1 MHALLDRMPALQ
13 AHTRANTCGCIME
26 KDGKWEIVR
35 ERERVSEGKGS
46 ERLLKGGREENV
58 TLTRFSRADRSRRS

>member
-1 MHALLDRMPALQ
+1 
-13 AHTRANTCGCIME
+13 ME